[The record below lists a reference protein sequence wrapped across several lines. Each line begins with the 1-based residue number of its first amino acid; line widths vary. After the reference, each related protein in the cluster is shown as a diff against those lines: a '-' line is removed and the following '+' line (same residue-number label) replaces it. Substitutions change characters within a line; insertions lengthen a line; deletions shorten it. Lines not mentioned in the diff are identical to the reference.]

1 MYMRLVFVR
10 VFAEYSYDVSRLRD
24 QLKFFIRGVS
34 QRALVSAFVVEWV
47 KKIILGY
54 STCYKIF

>member
-34 QRALVSAFVVEWV
+34 QRALVSAFV
-47 KKIILGY
+47 
-54 STCYKIF
+54 